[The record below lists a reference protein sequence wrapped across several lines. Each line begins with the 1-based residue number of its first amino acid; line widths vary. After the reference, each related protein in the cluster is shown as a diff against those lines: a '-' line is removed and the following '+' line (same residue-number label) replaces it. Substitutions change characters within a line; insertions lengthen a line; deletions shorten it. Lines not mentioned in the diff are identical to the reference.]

1 MQLKIEHKI
10 ELKINSGVLLIN
22 NILEGLYFEL
32 QIGLFIKPTRNRGP
46 WDGTSRPWTVLV
58 LGQNRGLL
66 KIPGLSHGPL
76 NQGP

>member
-32 QIGLFIKPTRNRGP
+32 QIGLFIKPAQNRVHGTGGFWTREYGTGGF
-46 WDGTSRPWTVLV
+46 WDGRTGPGVY
-58 LGQNRGLL
+58 LGGCALDF
-66 KIPGLSHGPL
+66 
-76 NQGP
+76 